1 MIISFSGT
9 DGSGKSSI
17 VKILKK
23 KLKKTK
29 VVYFNRYIFLN
40 FFLDLTKFFYKTKK
54 NKKKKQ
60 NIFLKKNDILLFKFW
75 PVFVILD
82 NLLFYLYIK
91 VLSIMGYKV
100 LCDRYF
106 IDKIVSYNY
115 YGYSN
120 LISNKLYIKCYFYSD
135 KHFYLKS
142 DLKLA
147 KERETNNSHSMS
159 FFKEHDKLYNIFHKK
174 IYKNF
179 YVINTNNNID
189 QVIKKILKQI
199 HSSSYYF
206 KLK

>member
-9 DGSGKSSI
+9 DGSGKSSTI
-17 VKILKK
+17 KILKK

-29 VVYFNRYIFLN
+29 IVYFNRYIFLS
-40 FFLDLTKFFYKTKK
+40 FFLELSKFFHKTKK
-54 NKKKKQ
+54 NKKTKQ
-60 NIFLKKNDILLFKFW
+60 SIYLKKNNILIFKFW
-75 PVFVILD
+75 PLIVIFD
-82 NLLFYLYIK
+82 NLLFYFYIK
-91 VLSIMGYKV
+91 VLSIIGYNV

-120 LISNKLYIKCYFYSD
+120 LISNKLYVKFYFYSD

-147 KERETNNSHSMS
+147 KDRETNNSHSMT
-159 FFKEHDKLYNIFHKK
+159 FFKEHDRLYNIYHKK

-179 YVINTNNNID
+179 YVIKTNNKID

-199 HSSSYYF
+199 NTS
-206 KLK
+206 

>member
-9 DGSGKSSI
+9 DGSGKSSTI
-17 VKILKK
+17 KILKK

-29 VVYFNRYIFLN
+29 IVYFNRYIFLS
-40 FFLDLTKFFYKTKK
+40 FFLELSKFFYKTKK
-54 NKKKKQ
+54 NKKTKQ
-60 NIFLKKNDILLFKFW
+60 SIYLKKNNILIFKFW
-75 PVFVILD
+75 PLIVIFD
-82 NLLFYLYIK
+82 NLLFYFYIK
-91 VLSIMGYKV
+91 VLSIIGYNV

-120 LISNKLYIKCYFYSD
+120 LISNKLYVKFYFYSD

-147 KERETNNSHSMS
+147 KDRETNNSHSMT
-159 FFKEHDKLYNIFHKK
+159 FFKEHDRLYNIYHKK

-179 YVINTNNNID
+179 CVIKTNNKID

-199 HSSSYYF
+199 NTS
-206 KLK
+206 